1 MARAIDLQ
9 DTLSKTQAIERVFK
23 VLQQGPELDQRQ
35 FALNLKRAMDE
46 KKEQIEET
54 QKEEHAKICDEER
67 ERPSEDR
74 YESSEQTEDEPEEP
88 KQNKPSEASPSSEH
102 RLDITA

>member
-35 FALNLKRAMDE
+35 FAANLKRAMDE

-54 QKEEHAKICDEER
+54 QKEEHAKIRDEER
-67 ERPSEDR
+67 ERASEDR
-74 YESSEQTEDEPEEP
+74 YEGSDQSKEEPEEP
-88 KQNKPSEASPSSEH
+88 TEDQQSKASPSSEH